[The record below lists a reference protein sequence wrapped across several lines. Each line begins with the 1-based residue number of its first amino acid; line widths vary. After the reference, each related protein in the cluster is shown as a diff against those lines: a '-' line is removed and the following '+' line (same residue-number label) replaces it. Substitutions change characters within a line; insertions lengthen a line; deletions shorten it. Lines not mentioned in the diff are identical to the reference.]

1 MIFNFLVLK
10 NENFGFE
17 NPYEPVLDD
26 FGEFWKNPKNA
37 RQLRGGRGGV
47 QFSSLLRIWG
57 TIFISEAVTFLKSG
71 IFKKKIFWPQF
82 GS

>member
-1 MIFNFLVLK
+1 MIFDFLVLK

-17 NPYEPVLDD
+17 NPYEPILDD
-26 FGEFWKNPKNA
+26 FEEFWKNPKKCTPIE
-37 RQLRGGRGGV
+37 RGGV

-57 TIFISEAVTFLKSG
+57 TIFFSEAVTFLKSG
-71 IFKKKIFWPQF
+71 IFKKKFFWPQF